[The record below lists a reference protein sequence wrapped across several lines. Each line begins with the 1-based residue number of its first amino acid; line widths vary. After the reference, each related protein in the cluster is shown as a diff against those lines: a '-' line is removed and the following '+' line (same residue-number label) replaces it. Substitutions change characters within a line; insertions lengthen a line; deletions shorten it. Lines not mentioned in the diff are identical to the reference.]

1 MITRDPEF
9 FSTVLADLVSSAGVD
24 ALVDGV
30 LPTTFDSNTRINIIL
45 FGRNTIRMVLPVNAL
60 RPLLLS
66 QTAGYCAN
74 LSTETPSRVASQ
86 AGKFTVAGGPY
97 GPPFSNHTVFGFPYE
112 LYTGIPGPVSVA
124 SFSVAP
130 KQKPSSISPRFDEA
144 SGKST
149 APIILFAAHF
159 AGVTRFSVGDVNY
172 EVVGVW
178 DVESETGY

>member
-1 MITRDPEF
+1 MTTRDPEF
-9 FSTVLADLVSSAGVD
+9 FSTVLADLVSSAGAN

-30 LPTTFDSNTRINIIL
+30 LPSTFDSNTQINVIL

-86 AGKFTVAGGPY
+86 AGKFTVTGGPD
-97 GPPFSNHTVFGFPYE
+97 GPPPSNHTVFGFPYE
-112 LYTGIPGPVSVA
+112 LYTGAGPVSVA

-149 APIILFAAHF
+149 APIILFAADF

-178 DVESETGY
+178 DVYAETGY